1 MKKNSLKNGPDEL
14 GYYGN
19 GKSAMGGMA
28 VGETLMPALHDLN
41 LGFENAIK
49 DKEFLEE
56 YAYYCKHYIG
66 RPSPYYYAEN
76 LSNHLGGPKI
86 FFKQEHL
93 NHTGSHKVNNSL
105 FQVLLAKRMGK
116 THLICESGAGQHYSA
131 TAAVAAKFNMPLI
144 GVMGDIDVRRV
155 NQNIIK
161 AKHYGAK
168 LKTVPG
174 TLKEAITDAIK
185 TWTTNP
191 EYAYICGS
199 VVSSNPFPKIV
210 AFAQSIIGKEIREQ
224 SMTQEGKL
232 PDMICGCVGGGSN
245 FAGSIFEFLDEPNI
259 IKVGVEAA
267 ETAALTNGTPGIMQ
281 GMKTY
286 MLQTDD
292 GAKSLGGMSLG
303 AGITYF
309 SVGPLHSYLKDQK
322 AQFLNTLQVTYSSA
336 TDKEMLEAYK
346 LVAKTEGICSAL
358 EPMAAAAEV
367 IFRQS
372 KNKSKDFHICIS
384 LCGRG
389 EKDLDTI
396 QENIG
401 KDFE

>member
-245 FAGSIFEFLDEPNI
+245 FAGSIFEFLDEPN
-259 IKVGVEAA
+259 
-267 ETAALTNGTPGIMQ
+267 TPKKLWNYNLILRLI
-281 GMKTY
+281 Y
-286 MLQTDD
+286 
-292 GAKSLGGMSLG
+292 
-303 AGITYF
+303 
-309 SVGPLHSYLKDQK
+309 PYLKRLRN
-322 AQFLNTLQVTYSSA
+322 FL
-336 TDKEMLEAYK
+336 K
-346 LVAKTEGICSAL
+346 
-358 EPMAAAAEV
+358 
-367 IFRQS
+367 F
-372 KNKSKDFHICIS
+372 
-384 LCGRG
+384 
-389 EKDLDTI
+389 
-396 QENIG
+396 
-401 KDFE
+401 

>member
-1 MKKNSLKNGPDEL
+1 
-14 GYYGN
+14 
-19 GKSAMGGMA
+19 MGGMA

-309 SVGPLHSYLKDQK
+309 SVGPLHSYLKDQG
-322 AQFLNTLQVTYSSA
+322 AVTYSSA

-346 LVAKTEGICSAL
+346 LIAKTEGICSAL

>member
-1 MKKNSLKNGPDEL
+1 MKNNSLKNGPDEL

-93 NHTGSHKVNNSL
+93 NHTGSHIVNNSL

-309 SVGPLHSYLKDQK
+309 SVGPLHSYLKDQG
-322 AQFLNTLQVTYSSA
+322 AVTYSSA

>member
-185 TWTTNP
+185 TWTANP

-309 SVGPLHSYLKDQK
+309 SVGPLHSYLKDQG
-322 AQFLNTLQVTYSSA
+322 AVTYSSA

-346 LVAKTEGICSAL
+346 LIAKTEGICSAL

>member
-1 MKKNSLKNGPDEL
+1 MTKNSLKTGPDEL
-14 GYYGN
+14 GYYGE
-19 GKSAMGGMA
+19 GDAAMGGMA
-28 VGETLMPALHDLN
+28 VGETLMPALHELSK
-41 LGFENAIK
+41 GFEDAIK
-49 DKEFLEE
+49 DEEFLDE

-66 RPSPYYYAEN
+66 RPSPLYYAEN
-76 LSNHLGGPKI
+76 LTKKLGGAKI
-86 FFKQEHL
+86 LFKQEHL
-93 NHTGSHKVNNSL
+93 NHTGSHKINNSL

-116 THLICESGAGQHYSA
+116 THLICESGAGQHFSA

-144 GVMGDIDVRRV
+144 GVMGDIDIKRV

-168 LKTVPG
+168 LEAVPG
-174 TLKEAITDAIK
+174 TLKEAITSAIK
-185 TWTTNP
+185 IWSSNP

-199 VVSSNPFPKIV
+199 AVSSAPFPKLV

-224 SMTQEGKL
+224 SMEQEGKI
-232 PDMICGCVGGGSN
+232 PDMIVGCVGGGSN
-245 FAGSIFEFLDEPNI
+245 FAGAIYEFLDEPNVKKI
-259 IKVGVEAA
+259 GVEAA

-286 MLQTDD
+286 MLQTED

-309 SVGPLHSYLKDQK
+309 SVGPMHSYLKDQK
-322 AQFLNTLQVTYSSA
+322 AVSYSSA
-336 TDKEMLEAYK
+336 TDQEMLDAYK
-346 LVAKTEGICSAL
+346 MIAQTEGICSAL
-358 EPMAAAAEV
+358 EPMAGAAEI
-367 IFRQS
+367 IFRQA
-372 KNKSKDFHICIS
+372 KDKPKDYIICLS

-396 QENIG
+396 QEHIG

>member
-1 MKKNSLKNGPDEL
+1 MTKNSLKTGPDEL
-14 GYYGN
+14 GYYGE
-19 GKSAMGGMA
+19 GDAAMGGMA
-28 VGETLMPALHDLN
+28 VGETLMPALHELSK
-41 LGFENAIK
+41 GFEDAIK
-49 DKEFLEE
+49 DKKFLDE

-66 RPSPYYYAEN
+66 RPSPLYYAEN
-76 LSNHLGGPKI
+76 LTKKLGGAKI
-86 FFKQEHL
+86 LFKQEHL
-93 NHTGSHKVNNSL
+93 NHTGSHKINNSL

-116 THLICESGAGQHYSA
+116 THLICESGAGQHFSA

-144 GVMGDIDVRRV
+144 GVMGDIDIKRV

-168 LKTVPG
+168 LEAVPG
-174 TLKEAITDAIK
+174 TLKEAITSAIK
-185 TWTTNP
+185 IWSSNP

-199 VVSSNPFPKIV
+199 AVSSAPFPKLV

-224 SMTQEGKL
+224 SMEQEGKI
-232 PDMICGCVGGGSN
+232 PDMIVGCVGGGSN
-245 FAGSIFEFLDEPNI
+245 FAGAIYEFLDEPNVKKI
-259 IKVGVEAA
+259 GVEAA

-286 MLQTDD
+286 MLQTED

-309 SVGPLHSYLKDQK
+309 SVGPMHSYLKDQK
-322 AQFLNTLQVTYSSA
+322 AVSYSSA
-336 TDKEMLEAYK
+336 TDQEMLDAYK
-346 LVAKTEGICSAL
+346 MIAQTEGICSAL
-358 EPMAAAAEV
+358 EPMAGAAEI
-367 IFRQS
+367 IFRQA
-372 KNKSKDFHICIS
+372 KDKPKDYIICLS

-396 QENIG
+396 QEHIG

>member
-41 LGFENAIK
+41 LGFENAIN

-309 SVGPLHSYLKDQK
+309 SVGPLHSYLKDQG
-322 AQFLNTLQVTYSSA
+322 AVTYSSA

>member
-309 SVGPLHSYLKDQK
+309 SVGPLHSYLKDQG
-322 AQFLNTLQVTYSSA
+322 AVTYSSA

-346 LVAKTEGICSAL
+346 LIAKTEGICSAL

-372 KNKSKDFHICIS
+372 KNKTKDFHICIS

>member
-1 MKKNSLKNGPDEL
+1 MTKNSLKTGPDEL
-14 GYYGN
+14 GYYGE
-19 GKSAMGGMA
+19 GDAAMGGMA
-28 VGETLMPALHDLN
+28 VGETLMPALHELSK
-41 LGFENAIK
+41 GFEDAIK
-49 DKEFLEE
+49 DKKFLDE

-66 RPSPYYYAEN
+66 RPSPLYYAEN
-76 LSNHLGGPKI
+76 LTKKLGGAKI
-86 FFKQEHL
+86 LFKQEHL
-93 NHTGSHKVNNSL
+93 NHTGSHKINNSL

-116 THLICESGAGQHYSA
+116 THLICESGAGQHFSA
-131 TAAVAAKFNMPLI
+131 TAAVAAKFNMPLV
-144 GVMGDIDVRRV
+144 GVMGDIDIKRV

-168 LKTVPG
+168 LEAVPG
-174 TLKEAITDAIK
+174 TLKEAITSAIK
-185 TWTTNP
+185 IWSSNP

-199 VVSSNPFPKIV
+199 AVSSAPFPKLV

-224 SMTQEGKL
+224 SMEQEGKI
-232 PDMICGCVGGGSN
+232 PDMIVGCVGGGSN
-245 FAGSIFEFLDEPNI
+245 FAGAIYEFLDEPNVKKI
-259 IKVGVEAA
+259 GVEAA

-286 MLQTDD
+286 MLQTED

-309 SVGPLHSYLKDQK
+309 SVGPMHSYLKDQK
-322 AQFLNTLQVTYSSA
+322 AVSYSSA
-336 TDKEMLEAYK
+336 TDQEMLDAYK
-346 LVAKTEGICSAL
+346 MIAQTEGICSAL
-358 EPMAAAAEV
+358 EPMAGAAEI
-367 IFRQS
+367 IFRQA
-372 KNKSKDFHICIS
+372 KDKPKDYIICLS

-396 QENIG
+396 QEHIG